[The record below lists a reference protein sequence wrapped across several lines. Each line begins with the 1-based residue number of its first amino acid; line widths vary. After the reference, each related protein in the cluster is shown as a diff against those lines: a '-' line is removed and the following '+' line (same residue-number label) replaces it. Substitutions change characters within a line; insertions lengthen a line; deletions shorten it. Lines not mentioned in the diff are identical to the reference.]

1 MSTLD
6 LIASA
11 SVKLAPVRTK
21 AEHHAVKSETAA
33 KMAKSVLT
41 FCKKNVVLIIA
52 TLAAAISCIFVP
64 PDAAYADYFD
74 WKTLV
79 SLFCMLAV
87 IAALRNIMFF
97 RILARNIIKVFKT
110 TRASVTALVFI
121 TYVAS
126 MLIANDMALITFL
139 PLGMFVLSAE
149 DKHKYMPFTFTMQTI
164 AANLGGMITPFGNPQ
179 NLYLY
184 NYFNI
189 PTGEFFKIMAI
200 PTAISLVLIAVCC
213 LFVKKEPLESSDTD
227 IAKLNVKRAL
237 IYFAMFGY
245 AIAIVFRAVP
255 YWTGLLVIPVLLVM
269 DRKALKNV
277 DYALLLTFFM
287 FFVFSGNLARI
298 ESVRNFFGGL
308 LEKNTLLTGVFC
320 AQFIS
325 NVPSAILLS
334 GFTDNYAALLV
345 SVNIGGCG
353 TLVSSLASLI
363 TFKQFNSIEPR
374 KTGRYLLVYHGLSF
388 VFLAI
393 LVVSCVFIYR

>member
-1 MSTLD
+1 MDIAKQLSSVSVTLVND
-6 LIASA
+6 DKYNHRDEKPFNRFLHK
-11 SVKLAPVRTK
+11 V
-21 AEHHAVKSETAA
+21 AA
-33 KMAKSVLT
+33 
-41 FCKKNVVLIIA
+41 FCKKNVVLLVA
-52 TLAAAISCIFVP
+52 TVVAAISCIFVP

-110 TRASVTALVFI
+110 TRASITALVFI

-139 PLGMFVLSAE
+139 PLGIFVLAAE
-149 DKHKYMPFTFTMQTI
+149 DKHKYMPFTFVMQTI

-184 NYFNI
+184 NTFNI

-200 PTAISLVLIAVCC
+200 PTAISLVLIALCC
-213 LFVKKEPLESSDTD
+213 VFVKKEPLVCEEQQ
-227 IAKLNVKRAL
+227 IAKLNVKRAVV
-237 IYFAMFGY
+237 YFAMFAY

-269 DRKALKNV
+269 DRKALKDV
-277 DYALLLTFFM
+277 DYALLLTFMM
-287 FFVFSGNLARI
+287 FFVFSGNLSRI
-298 ESVRNFFGGL
+298 PAVSEFFGGL
-308 LEKNTLLTGVFC
+308 LEKNTLLTGAFC
-320 AQFIS
+320 CQFIS

-334 GFTDNYAALLV
+334 GFTDTYAPLLV
-345 SVNIGGCG
+345 AVNIGGCG
-353 TLVSSLASLI
+353 TLISSLASLI
-363 TFKQFNSIEPR
+363 TFKQFCAIEP
-374 KTGRYLLVYHGLSF
+374 KKAGKYLVVYHAMSF
-388 VFLAI
+388 GFLAVLI
-393 LVVSCVFIYR
+393 LSCVFIY

>member
-1 MSTLD
+1 MDIAKQLSSVSVTLVND
-6 LIASA
+6 DKHNHRDEKPFNRFLHK
-11 SVKLAPVRTK
+11 V
-21 AEHHAVKSETAA
+21 AA
-33 KMAKSVLT
+33 
-41 FCKKNVVLIIA
+41 FCKKNVVLLVA
-52 TLAAAISCIFVP
+52 TVVAAISCIFVP

-110 TRASVTALVFI
+110 TRASITALVFI

-139 PLGMFVLSAE
+139 PLGIFVLAAE
-149 DKHKYMPFTFTMQTI
+149 DKHKYMPFTFVMQTI

-184 NYFNI
+184 NTFNI

-200 PTAISLVLIAVCC
+200 PTAISLVLIALCC
-213 LFVKKEPLESSDTD
+213 VFVKKEPLVCEEQQ
-227 IAKLNVKRAL
+227 IAKLNVKRAVV
-237 IYFAMFGY
+237 YFAMFAY

-269 DRKALKNV
+269 DRKALKDV
-277 DYALLLTFFM
+277 DYALLLTFMM
-287 FFVFSGNLARI
+287 FFVFSGNLSRI
-298 ESVRNFFGGL
+298 PAVSEFFGGL
-308 LEKNTLLTGVFC
+308 LEKNTLLTGAFC
-320 AQFIS
+320 CQFIS

-334 GFTDNYAALLV
+334 GFTDTYAPLLV
-345 SVNIGGCG
+345 AVNIGGCG
-353 TLVSSLASLI
+353 TLISSLASLI
-363 TFKQFNSIEPR
+363 TFKQFCAIEP
-374 KTGRYLLVYHGLSF
+374 KKAGKYLVVYHAMSF
-388 VFLAI
+388 GFLAVLI
-393 LVVSCVFIYR
+393 LSCVFIY

>member
-1 MSTLD
+1 
-6 LIASA
+6 
-11 SVKLAPVRTK
+11 
-21 AEHHAVKSETAA
+21 
-33 KMAKSVLT
+33 
-41 FCKKNVVLIIA
+41 
-52 TLAAAISCIFVP
+52 
-64 PDAAYADYFD
+64 
-74 WKTLV
+74 
-79 SLFCMLAV
+79 
-87 IAALRNIMFF
+87 MF
-97 RILARNIIKVFKT
+97 
-110 TRASVTALVFI
+110 S
-121 TYVAS
+121 
-126 MLIANDMALITFL
+126 
-139 PLGMFVLSAE
+139 
-149 DKHKYMPFTFTMQTI
+149 
-164 AANLGGMITPFGNPQ
+164 
-179 NLYLY
+179 
-184 NYFNI
+184 
-189 PTGEFFKIMAI
+189 
-200 PTAISLVLIAVCC
+200 
-213 LFVKKEPLESSDTD
+213 
-227 IAKLNVKRAL
+227 
-237 IYFAMFGY
+237 Y